1 MGTTT
6 AERPSGFDAFSAL
19 CPSRRL
25 LDTIGDKWVSLAIV
39 ALGLRGPLR
48 YSELASQIE
57 GVSQKMLTQSL
68 RKMERDGLLIRTVTP
83 SVPVRTDYELTPLG
97 QTLCR
102 SSVTSRPGPRST
114 CRRSTRLGRCTTAG
128 AAISRSDATKRAVR
142 ASQGWDDESTG
153 WIYLAGI
160 CYSRSE
166 DAAPTTDGGRNR
178 GPRRARGGRLWV
190 DEGRGGR
197 LVTICLRDRG
207 SRPSEQHT
215 IVPDSVLT
223 GGHGGFAG
231 ED

>member
-6 AERPSGFDAFSAL
+6 AERPGYEHSGFDAFSAL

-97 QTLCR
+97 QTLLP
-102 SSVTSRPGPRST
+102 VIGHLKTWAEEHMPE
-114 CRRSTRLGRCTTAG
+114 
-128 AAISRSDATKRAVR
+128 V
-142 ASQGWDDESTG
+142 
-153 WIYLAGI
+153 
-160 CYSRSE
+160 
-166 DAAPTTDGGRNR
+166 DAARTAYD
-178 GPRRARGGRLWV
+178 
-190 DEGRGGR
+190 
-197 LVTICLRDRG
+197 
-207 SRPSEQHT
+207 SR
-215 IVPDSVLT
+215 V
-223 GGHGGFAG
+223 
-231 ED
+231 